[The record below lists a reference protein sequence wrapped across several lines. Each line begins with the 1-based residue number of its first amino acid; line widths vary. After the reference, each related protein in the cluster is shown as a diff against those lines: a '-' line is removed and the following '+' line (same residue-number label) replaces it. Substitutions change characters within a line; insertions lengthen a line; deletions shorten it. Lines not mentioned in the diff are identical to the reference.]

1 MSASRRIARGR
12 PLPAQISNDSDK
24 KYLLDSAK
32 CPIYCRA
39 LTNFDGRKQ
48 KPQASQTCSK
58 KMTLDDRIPAFAS
71 LATHT
76 EEHLEMIEEAKRLS
90 LRRGFFS
97 GYSFRKARTSVAVS
111 TLLAL
116 GMWAALC
123 GSSFADDGPKPDPA
137 GTATG
142 DKSSNVDAA
151 GNPFVVPEPTD
162 KSSPDYAKNKKDFDD
177 YQAQAAKEPLAI
189 KLADNVGHLRVA
201 TNFAWTLNTGYLV
214 LFMQAGFAL
223 LTCGLVRKKNAAHL
237 MMLNFAAYV
246 FAFLAYYACGYAFQF
261 GAVAINAA
269 PANLGG
275 VPTLNKFLIGSGLW
289 GFAGGKGFFFL
300 GPAYDAGSNCFALFE
315 VVFMETAGYIIVGAI
330 CERISFWAFLLCELF
345 IGAILYPIS
354 GCWTWGGGWMSQ
366 LGSSMNLGHGY
377 VDFAGSTVVH
387 AVGGFAAMA
396 LAIILG
402 PRLGKFG
409 PGGKIKAFPA
419 HNVVYVVTGTF
430 ILLFGWM
437 GFNPGS
443 TLGATDLRISVVAL
457 NTNLAAVAGSAAAML
472 IWYFLFGKPDITMA
486 CNGMLAG
493 LVAITAPCA
502 FVSPTSSVVIGVI
515 AGSLVCA
522 GVLFNERVLR
532 IDDPCGAVSVHG
544 YCGWLGAVSVGIF
557 ADGTYGAG
565 WNGVGASSYLGHAGQ
580 GVTGLIHGDTRQFW
594 CQLAG
599 ATLYAIWAF
608 GGTFAVFWIVNKV
621 KSMRVAP
628 ESEEVGLDVPEFGMS
643 AYPEDAVVTSY

>member
-1 MSASRRIARGR
+1 MTKRAERRSLHRSLVSVSLKILLSLWLAAV
-12 PLPAQISNDSDK
+12 LPA
-24 KYLLDSAK
+24 
-32 CPIYCRA
+32 
-39 LTNFDGRKQ
+39 F
-48 KPQASQTCSK
+48 
-58 KMTLDDRIPAFAS
+58 
-71 LATHT
+71 
-76 EEHLEMIEEAKRLS
+76 
-90 LRRGFFS
+90 
-97 GYSFRKARTSVAVS
+97 
-111 TLLAL
+111 
-116 GMWAALC
+116 
-123 GSSFADDGPKPDPA
+123 SFADDGPKPDPA

-142 DKSSNVDAA
+142 DKTTAVDAA
-151 GNPFVVPEPTD
+151 GNSFVVPEPTD
-162 KSSPDYAKNKKDFDD
+162 KTAPDYLKNKKDFDD
-177 YQAQAAKEPLAI
+177 YQAQVAKEPLAA
-189 KLADNVGHLRVA
+189 KLADSVGHVRVA

-246 FAFLAYYACGYAFQF
+246 FAFLAYYAVGYAFQF

-269 PANLGG
+269 PVNLGG
-275 VPTLNKFLIGSGLW
+275 VPTLNKFLIGHGQW
-289 GFAGGKGFFFL
+289 GFVGGKGFFFI
-300 GPAYDAGSNCFALFE
+300 GPAYDAGSNCLALFE

-354 GCWTWGGGWMSQ
+354 GCWTWGGGWLSQ
-366 LGSSMNLGHGY
+366 LGSTMNLGHGY

-396 LAIILG
+396 LAIVLG

-409 PGGKIKAFPA
+409 PGGKIRAFPA

-443 TLGATDLRISVVAL
+443 TLGATDLRISVVAI

-502 FVSPTSSVVIGVI
+502 FVSPTSSVIIGVL
-515 AGSLVCA
+515 AGCLVCG
-522 GVLFNERVLR
+522 GVLFNERVLH

-544 YCGWLGAVSVGIF
+544 FCGWLGAVCVGIF

-565 WNGVGASSYLGHAGQ
+565 WNGVGATSYLGNAGQ

-594 CQLAG
+594 CQLMG
-599 ATLYAIWAF
+599 ATLYAVWAF
-608 GGTFAVFWIVNKV
+608 GATFAVFAVVNKV

-628 ESEEVGLDVPEFGMS
+628 ESEEEGLDVPEFGMPG
-643 AYPEDAVVTSY
+643 YPEDAVVTTSY